1 MLARTTTFVRAC
13 QGENCSDN
21 GEAVLAVVVV
31 IQEENDDDEEEG
43 KDEMLINGPD
53 YLVLCPSLLFPS
65 SFSAF
70 TTSILY

>member
-21 GEAVLAVVVV
+21 GEAVLVVV
-31 IQEENDDDEEEG
+31 IQEENDDDDEEEEG

-53 YLVLCPSLLFPS
+53 YLALCSSLLFLPS
-65 SFSAF
+65 LELLLPFY
-70 TTSILY
+70 IE